1 MISVKIKKKRSKQIR
16 DKKISWIKRVKRM
29 KRKNKRKERRTLN
42 LRTRKR
48 TSSRLLP
55 TKNY

>member
-1 MISVKIKKKRSKQIR
+1 MISVKIKKKRSKRIR
-16 DKKISWIKRVKRM
+16 DKKINRINRV
-29 KRKNKRKERRTLN
+29 KRKERRTLN

-55 TKNY
+55 TKNF